1 MFFSSQDQTI
11 IQRLKERIAQ
21 LDVENAVL
29 TKASSTSIERDDI
42 DPINHDDDNRQDLET
57 LMQRIAKLK
66 VLIRVVND
74 RFGKSLTIKGKDSQ
88 VFFHMKFPCFSFNR
102 YSQY

>member
-1 MFFSSQDQTI
+1 SENGQKMSTNETHIAELSEQIGLIEKQRAQDQMM

-21 LDVENAVL
+21 LDVENALL

-42 DPINHDDDNRQDLET
+42 NITNDDDHNHHDLDT

-66 VLIRVVND
+66 VLIRVAND
-74 RFGKSLTIKGKDSQ
+74 R
-88 VFFHMKFPCFSFNR
+88 
-102 YSQY
+102 